1 MKKRLLSLFLCATA
15 LISLFSINSFA
26 SFNSIS
32 SIYENKNQNTTT
44 INTMSEY
51 EIAVQE
57 SLQFQR
63 SGQSGEDPLAA
74 YERAFKKLCEL
85 PADMLMN
92 NGYSSEEV
100 SLMKAY
106 LSGSVSFDVAA
117 MRASAS
123 LSSDLRCTKHTST
136 QYTCVYSWEWDKI
149 PAGEDTAGYALTM
162 VGINE
167 NSQSIETKKVAQNS
181 SVYYYYI
188 KTNYPVTPRQKR
200 SRCRSNRG
208 IIDSPT
214 PLFTPFCRF
223 RYRSR
228 GQIHSHQ
235 YPRTSSTNDPFLKWF
250 SYASRMTRIAMS
262 TSPF

>member
-1 MKKRLLSLFLCATA
+1 
-15 LISLFSINSFA
+15 
-26 SFNSIS
+26 
-32 SIYENKNQNTTT
+32 
-44 INTMSEY
+44 MSEY

-123 LSSDLRCTKHTST
+123 LSSDLRCTKHIST

-167 NSQSIETKKVAQNS
+167 NSQSIETKRLHKTHLFIIIMKMEHIINTKRLQLL
-181 SVYYYYI
+181 SVKI
-188 KTNYPVTPRQKR
+188 T
-200 SRCRSNRG
+200 
-208 IIDSPT
+208 
-214 PLFTPFCRF
+214 
-223 RYRSR
+223 
-228 GQIHSHQ
+228 
-235 YPRTSSTNDPFLKWF
+235 
-250 SYASRMTRIAMS
+250 SYATMINIKSMMKAIPVYGLKEVMS
-262 TSPF
+262 LTLLHP

>member
-1 MKKRLLSLFLCATA
+1 
-15 LISLFSINSFA
+15 
-26 SFNSIS
+26 
-32 SIYENKNQNTTT
+32 
-44 INTMSEY
+44 MSEY

-167 NSQSIETKKVAQNS
+167 NSQSIETKKVAQRPPAGKTVKLKFLGTGMI
-181 SVYYYYI
+181 SVM
-188 KTNYPVTPRQKR
+188 PVPLLAAHPRECSPQGR
-200 SRCRSNRG
+200 TRYVPSACACRWTCPVRPHRPPSQA
-208 IIDSPT
+208 
-214 PLFTPFCRF
+214 L
-223 RYRSR
+223 
-228 GQIHSHQ
+228 
-235 YPRTSSTNDPFLKWF
+235 
-250 SYASRMTRIAMS
+250 
-262 TSPF
+262 